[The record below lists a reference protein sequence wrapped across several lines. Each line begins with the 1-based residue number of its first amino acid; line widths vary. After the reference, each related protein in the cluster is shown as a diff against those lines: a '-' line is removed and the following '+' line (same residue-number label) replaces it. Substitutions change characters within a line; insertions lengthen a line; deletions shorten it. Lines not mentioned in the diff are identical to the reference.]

1 MNLSKSVYLIGRCTS
16 YDEAIS
22 RKTHLVDEFGF
33 RPENV
38 HIHPDN
44 YFEQDIDQNSLKDIR
59 SKFGVKILGSYV
71 GSEEFIRSSLQS
83 KLEDLQKEAEKL
95 ISYSDLQQKYI
106 FLRYCF
112 DQKITHILRTT
123 DFWLTN
129 DFAEKFD
136 NMKKAIFTT
145 SQLHNF
151 TTSQLHNF

>member
-1 MNLSKSVYLIGRCTS
+1 MRMYEPR
-16 YDEAIS
+16 
-22 RKTHLVDEFGF
+22 EFCF
-33 RPENV
+33 
-38 HIHPDN
+38 
-44 YFEQDIDQNSLKDIR
+44 FQKLWSCW
-59 SKFGVKILGSYV
+59 KILGSYV

-123 DFWLTN
+123 DIWLTN

-136 NMKKAIFTT
+136 NMKKAIFCSIIGQFDSNTLPDVIWTQVCLST
-145 SQLHNF
+145 SRAGFGITDSKRARCAASVASLSYLWECTIH
-151 TTSQLHNF
+151 